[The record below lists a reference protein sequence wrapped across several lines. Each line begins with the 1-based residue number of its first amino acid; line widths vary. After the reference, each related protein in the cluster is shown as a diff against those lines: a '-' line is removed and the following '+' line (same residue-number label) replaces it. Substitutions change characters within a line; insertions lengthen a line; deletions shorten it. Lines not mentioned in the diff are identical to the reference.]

1 MNVEIGFG
9 VPSDQESRVAEIFY
23 EAFGHKFTRVFG
35 SAEVG
40 VPLISKYFRDD
51 RIVVALEDGLV
62 AGFAGLLV
70 EGKGFIYMSVRQ
82 FVREFG
88 LGVFKTIFFGWMFL
102 FERARQHEV
111 LVESLAVTERHRG
124 KGIGSRLVAYIIN
137 YAQANGCKQVRLAVV
152 GSNKGA
158 RRLYEKIGFKEAKM
172 HMMPFPWSQVLAF
185 KKLIDMVY
193 VI

>member
-9 VPSDQESRVAEIFY
+9 IPSGQERRVAEIFY
-23 EAFGHKFTRVFG
+23 EAFGYKFTRVFG

-40 VPLISKYFRDD
+40 VPMIPKYFRDD
-51 RIVVALEDGLV
+51 RIVVALENGLV
-62 AGFAGLLV
+62 VGFAGLLV

-111 LVESLAVTERHRG
+111 LVESLAVT
-124 KGIGSRLVAYIIN
+124 
-137 YAQANGCKQVRLAVV
+137 
-152 GSNKGA
+152 
-158 RRLYEKIGFKEAKM
+158 
-172 HMMPFPWSQVLAF
+172 
-185 KKLIDMVY
+185 
-193 VI
+193 